1 MQYQCMIAN
10 SMNKVLV
17 LSCLLYLP
25 VYSHGTE
32 KLPTIKV
39 EGTTTEQSNA
49 QHLTTR
55 IQWLKFPQLSY
66 QTADLKNEDRSAIIR
81 VQTDQAGKV
90 VEADVQESTG
100 LRALDQKL
108 IDAVEDAKVKPVQKN
123 GKAVPIVGYQTFT
136 LSLNNAEDRISSK
149 KQCTYSF
156 NSQNWI
162 KQEKDKSVAFHYLQQ
177 PSLALDQ
184 SLLKNKDRVVKFKF
198 KLNKQGEIA
207 QVKLT
212 KLSGVNAID
221 QQVIE
226 AVEHAQVSVK
236 RSYRTL
242 WIYKKSSF
250 SDQIQF
256 KQNDC
261 K

>member
-1 MQYQCMIAN
+1 MQYECMIAN

-25 VYSHGTE
+25 IYSHSAE
-32 KLPTIKV
+32 RLPTIEV
-39 EGTTTEQSNA
+39 QGSTAESSDSQY
-49 QHLTTR
+49 LTTR
-55 IQWLKFPQLSY
+55 IQWIKFPQVSY
-66 QTADLKNEDRSAIIR
+66 QTADLKNENRSAIIR
-81 VQTDQAGKV
+81 VQTDKTGKV
-90 VEADVQESTG
+90 VDADVQESTG
-100 LRALDQKL
+100 LRTLDQTL
-108 IDAVEDAKVKPVQKN
+108 IHAVEQAKVKPVQKN
-123 GKAVPIVGYQTFT
+123 GKAVPIIGYQTFT
-136 LSLNNAEDRISSK
+136 LSLNNAEDRVSQT
-149 KQCTYSF
+149 KQCTYQF
-156 NSQNWI
+156 NSKNWI
-162 KQEKDKSVAFHYLQQ
+162 KQEKDKSVAFSYLKQ
-177 PSLALDQ
+177 PSLALDP

-198 KLNKQGEIA
+198 KLNKQGEIS

-212 KLSGVNAID
+212 KRSGVNALD

-256 KQNDC
+256 KKDDC
-261 K
+261 E

>member
-1 MQYQCMIAN
+1 M
-10 SMNKVLV
+10 
-17 LSCLLYLP
+17 
-25 VYSHGTE
+25 
-32 KLPTIKV
+32 
-39 EGTTTEQSNA
+39 
-49 QHLTTR
+49 
-55 IQWLKFPQLSY
+55 
-66 QTADLKNEDRSAIIR
+66 
-81 VQTDQAGKV
+81 

>member
-1 MQYQCMIAN
+1 MNAWIVN
-10 SMNKVLV
+10 FMNKVLI
-17 LSCLLYLP
+17 LSCLLYVP
-25 VYSHGTE
+25 IYSYGAE

-39 EGTTTEQSNA
+39 EGTTTEQSDS
-49 QHLTTR
+49 QYLTTH
-55 IQWLKFPQLSY
+55 IQWIKFPQVSY
-66 QTADLKNEDRSAIIR
+66 QTADLKDEDRSAIIR
-81 VQTDQAGKV
+81 VQTDKTGKV
-90 VEADVQESTG
+90 VDADVQESTG

-108 IDAVEDAKVKPVQKN
+108 IKAVEEAKVKPVQKN
-123 GKAVPIVGYQTFT
+123 GKAVPIIGYQTFT
-136 LSLNNAEDRISSK
+136 LSLNNAEDRVSQA
-149 KQCTYSF
+149 KQCTYHF
-156 NSQNWI
+156 NSKNWI
-162 KQEKDKSVAFHYLQQ
+162 KQEKDKSVAFSYLQQ
-177 PSLALDQ
+177 PALTLDQ

-198 KLNKQGEIA
+198 KLNKQGEIT

-221 QQVIE
+221 QQVIK

-242 WIYKKSSF
+242 WIYKQSSL

-256 KQNDC
+256 KKDDC